1 MPLAPR
7 RQVDLSLEPGRRDE
21 MVAVSN
27 TRTLPQLHVDGVS
40 LGDFEAIQ
48 EMEDAGE
55 LGKRLRGEQ

>member
-1 MPLAPR
+1 
-7 RQVDLSLEPGRRDE
+7 